1 MMKTIEAVSK
11 SIHVA
16 AAPER
21 AFRVFT
27 EQIGRWW
34 PLVSHHIGK
43 APAEACV
50 LEPFVGGRW
59 YERGVDG
66 SECDWGAVLAWD
78 PPRRLVLAWQISA
91 AWQYDRELLTEV
103 EVRFIP
109 DGPGTRVELEHRHLD
124 RFGASAGDMRGALDG
139 PGGWTALLASFAAS
153 AASAA

>member
-1 MMKTIEAVSK
+1 MTPPIEPVRK

-34 PLVSHHIGK
+34 PLVGHHIGK
-43 APAEACV
+43 AAAATCV
-50 LEPFVGGRW
+50 VEPFVGGRW

-66 SECDWGAVLAWD
+66 SECEWGAVLAWE

-91 AWQYDRELLTEV
+91 EWQYDRELVTEV
-103 EVRFIP
+103 EVRFVP
-109 DGPGTRVELEHRHLD
+109 DEGGTRVELEHRHLD
-124 RFGASAGDMRGALDG
+124 RFGPKVGDVRGAIDS
-139 PGGWTALLASFAAS
+139 PGGWSAILASFAGAL
-153 AASAA
+153 A